1 MLAGTPVQ
9 GAGNRDCETQIVNI
23 AYCPGAKVGLTSPPW
38 KYYARRLLDVFKS
51 FTKIIQQCSMNIR
64 IVYLLFKHIK

>member
-1 MLAGTPVQ
+1 MLARTPVQ

-23 AYCPGAKVGLTSPPW
+23 AYSPGAKVGLTTPPW
-38 KYYARRLLDVFKS
+38 KYYDRWLLDVFRS
-51 FTKIIQQCSMNIR
+51 FITIIQQCSMNIR